1 MGANRSIPAVG
12 IFPPKEEDPQ
22 AWVEA
27 RSETQAWEAA
37 RNYSSFSDNQADS
50 EEEMQRLME
59 LGYVKKIT
67 KAQAVNYF
75 TEPIVSKL
83 GLIVKPK
90 ADGTV
95 KRRIIVDALRSGA
108 NKKARC
114 PERIL
119 LPRALDVFTMASD
132 LKSLEPQLLE
142 WYRAHKVPTIE
153 WASELIAA
161 DLTDAFTHF
170 AVHPSEHEQ
179 CLSRAGDGER
189 YYVFVAMFFGH
200 KCAPLV
206 MCRLSALLSRLL
218 QGMFWQAELQLATY
232 IDDPL
237 TVLVGSRRRRN
248 RNLSLALRRSC
259 ARSSSRS
266 SRSGRPPVAGAPKL
280 RGKAQLG
287 GRHLQE
293 GQVGGLHDLWK
304 HAARPARTNRP
315 KEFMV
320 PIKRFEMAR
329 AWLANLAQGEAPE
342 NHHDVVEEA
351 RVHHNRHGCL
361 PPQMRVPL
369 LGEGDGTSHLD
380 HP

>member
-1 MGANRSIPAVG
+1 MDWLSEGAPLGANRSIPAVG

-83 GLIVKPK
+83 GLIVKPE

-153 WASELIAA
+153 WVSELIAA

-179 CLSRAGDGER
+179 CLSPAGDGER

-218 QGMFWQAELQLATY
+218 QGMFGKPNCSLRPTSTTPSPCSSAHGGVATGTSAWHSGEVAQGA
-232 IDDPL
+232 PREAREVG
-237 TVLVGSRRRRN
+237 VL
-248 RNLSLALRRSC
+248 LWRRSE
-259 ARSSSRS
+259 ASRESSA
-266 SRSGRPPVAGAPKL
+266 GRPAST
-280 RGKAQLG
+280 RGPG
-287 GRHLQE
+287 GRS
-293 GQVGGLHDLWK
+293 
-304 HAARPARTNRP
+304 P
-315 KEFMV
+315 
-320 PIKRFEMAR
+320 
-329 AWLANLAQGEAPE
+329 
-342 NHHDVVEEA
+342 
-351 RVHHNRHGCL
+351 
-361 PPQMRVPL
+361 
-369 LGEGDGTSHLD
+369 
-380 HP
+380 

>member
-1 MGANRSIPAVG
+1 M
-12 IFPPKEEDPQ
+12 
-22 AWVEA
+22 
-27 RSETQAWEAA
+27 
-37 RNYSSFSDNQADS
+37 
-50 EEEMQRLME
+50 
-59 LGYVKKIT
+59 
-67 KAQAVNYF
+67 
-75 TEPIVSKL
+75 SKL

-153 WASELIAA
+153 WVSELIAA

-179 CLSRAGDGER
+179 CLSPAGDGER

-218 QGMFWQAELQLATY
+218 QGMFGKPNCSLRPTSTTPSPCSSAHGGVATGTSAWHSGEVAQGA
-232 IDDPL
+232 PREAREVG
-237 TVLVGSRRRRN
+237 VL
-248 RNLSLALRRSC
+248 LWRRSE
-259 ARSSSRS
+259 ASRESSA
-266 SRSGRPPVAGAPKL
+266 GRPAST
-280 RGKAQLG
+280 RGPG
-287 GRHLQE
+287 GRS
-293 GQVGGLHDLWK
+293 
-304 HAARPARTNRP
+304 P
-315 KEFMV
+315 
-320 PIKRFEMAR
+320 
-329 AWLANLAQGEAPE
+329 
-342 NHHDVVEEA
+342 
-351 RVHHNRHGCL
+351 
-361 PPQMRVPL
+361 
-369 LGEGDGTSHLD
+369 
-380 HP
+380 